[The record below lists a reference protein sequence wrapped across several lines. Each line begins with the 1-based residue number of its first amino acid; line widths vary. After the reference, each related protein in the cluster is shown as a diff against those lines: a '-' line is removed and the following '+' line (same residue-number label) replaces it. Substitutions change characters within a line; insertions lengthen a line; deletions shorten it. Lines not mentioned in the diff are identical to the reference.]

1 MGLLVLTRQNA
12 HTHTH
17 KRCISQA
24 YSLMQSTKECTVQHT
39 MISIVTV
46 YFKLLMSKDKVAQ
59 ISTNL
64 ICIVIVVCCH
74 YNTQFFIN

>member
-1 MGLLVLTRQNA
+1 MGLLVLTLQNA
-12 HTHTH
+12 HTH

-24 YSLMQSTKECTVQHT
+24 YSLMQLTKESTVQYT

-64 ICIVIVVCCH
+64 IYIVIVICCH
-74 YNTQFFIN
+74 YNTHFFIN